1 MVEMRSL
8 CLGLI
13 GSSPERPC
21 DDVGGVDPA
30 LRHPRCDA
38 SDFLDRPA
46 DQRRVG
52 RVVFGGGAALALWR
66 IVTIMAKASMTSET
80 WRCHPCQERVS
91 LWSRPSSRSEE
102 QTPELQ
108 SIMRLQYDVFLLQ
121 KKKRI

>member
-46 DQRRVG
+46 DHRRVG
-52 RVVFGGGAALALWR
+52 RVGFGGGAELDLWR
-66 IVTIMAKASMTSET
+66 IVSIMAKTSMARQT
-80 WRCHPCQERVS
+80 WRVHTCQERVR
-91 LWSRPSSRSEE
+91 SRTGPGRVLEGS
-102 QTPELQ
+102 
-108 SIMRLQYDVFLLQ
+108 
-121 KKKRI
+121 